1 MEVVHVECS
10 VQISSVCQ
18 CSEMFG
24 MWPGKSFF
32 GEVQVWKRM
41 KRHVDHWSAVVGST
55 DYLEGEGSIQCK
67 TPRRLEGP
75 GASRKGTGE
84 SCSLLASI
92 WSAKFH

>member
-18 CSEMFG
+18 CSEMCG
-24 MWPGKSFF
+24 MWLGKSFF

-55 DYLEGEGSIQCK
+55 DYLEGEGSIQHK
-67 TPRRLEGP
+67 TPRGLEGLLVL

-84 SCSLLASI
+84 SCSLLASV
-92 WSAKFH
+92 WSA